1 MKLRNK
7 FLLITFLSV
16 IQVAVLSTLSLTGFK
31 IIQSAKDYQLVQ
43 TKTQKQLIE
52 IINYL
57 DAMEYWGFDTQSAYT
72 NWEEII
78 DGLDSNIE
86 SYYEDPVV
94 KQLPGEYQIS
104 QIQAKNYFTAFSLK
118 LNSVGKKL
126 SDMQNIELSDNASV
140 QIRSFGIRDTYKF
153 LSNDETVVKVMTLA
167 EIASAD
173 ITELRRNYNLLSPI
187 MDQASELIDEIVNRQ
202 EKTIAFLILLIA
214 IISCFLITTFIVSVT
229 TKVSKRIIR
238 VKDMTKTLAEK
249 DFTVSVVP
257 SGSMEIKSL
266 MQNINI
272 MVEQINAFFTVVK
285 VTASKAIS
293 SGYTINDAANSTAA
307 ATAAIDENIQK
318 IMTQFDQMIET
329 VGKAVMVISEMNI
342 QVDTLVNN
350 NETQAIAIEESS
362 KAVNEA
368 AGTLEHIRTMATERS
383 SMAQEMHSL
392 ISDGDEKITN
402 TNDLL
407 SAISNKLGEVKEV
420 VTIIDDV
427 AEQTNL
433 LSMNAAIESA
443 HAGEAGKGFAVVA
456 EEIRNLAE
464 STSENAAT
472 IASVING
479 IIEAVNN
486 ANTSSNEASVA
497 FQKVSKHSDDVVSA
511 LREITVGIESIDA
524 QMQQIK
530 VKSEEEFAAAD
541 KINSYC
547 KSLAEKQK
555 TVSQDVDAM
564 NDKFFE
570 ATSAIKKIKT
580 GTTDIVERMMGV
592 SVASKESYKNMTD
605 LENILEEFKTKESVE
620 DAVKEADA
628 ESVIENAVSPE
639 LAEQFMAEQ
648 EALSTQQKEEVIFDL
663 DSVEEYKSE

>member
-16 IQVAVLSTLSLTGFK
+16 IQVAVLSTLSLTGFR
-31 IIQSAKDYQLVQ
+31 IIQSAKDYQLIQ
-43 TKTQKQLIE
+43 TRTQKQLIE

-78 DGLDSNIE
+78 DGLDGNIE
-86 SYYEDPVV
+86 AYFDSSIV

-104 QIQAKNYFTAFSLK
+104 QIQARNYFTAFSLK
-118 LNSVGKKL
+118 LSSVEKKL
-126 SDMQNIELSDNASV
+126 SDMQDIQLSDNASV
-140 QIRSFGIRDTYKF
+140 QIRSFGIRDSYKF
-153 LSNDETVVKVMTLA
+153 LSDDETVVKVMTLA

-187 MDQASELIDEIVNRQ
+187 MDQASELIDEVVNRQ
-202 EKTIAFLILLIA
+202 EKTIALLILLIA
-214 IISCFLITTFIVSVT
+214 IISCFLITSIIIFVT
-229 TKVSKRIIR
+229 TNISKKIIS

-249 DFTVSVVP
+249 DFTVSIVP
-257 SGSMEIKSL
+257 NGSQEIKSL

-329 VGKAVMVISEMNI
+329 VGKAVMVISDMNI
-342 QVDTLVNN
+342 QVDTLVDN

-383 SMAQEMHSL
+383 SMAQEMHAL
-392 ISDGDEKITN
+392 ISDGDEKITS

-407 SAISNKLGEVKEV
+407 QAISNKLGEVKEV

-443 HAGEAGKGFAVVA
+443 HAGEAGNGFAVVA

-472 IASVING
+472 IANVING

-486 ANTSSNEASVA
+486 ANTSSNEASAA

-547 KSLAEKQK
+547 KDLAEKQK
-555 TVSQDVDAM
+555 AVSTDVDAM

-570 ATSAIKKIKT
+570 ATSAIKKIKA

-620 DAVKEADA
+620 EAVKEADA
-628 ESVIENAVSPE
+628 ESTIETAVSPE

-648 EALSTQQKEEVIFDL
+648 EALSTQQEEIIFDL